1 MRTPVLYS
9 QGRVRSD
16 GAVQDLVKMTLEN
29 AIPISHHGYSN
40 KESTAKIEDVVE
52 SDFAPGLQVGSYLY
66 FDLAQG

>member
-1 MRTPVLYS
+1 
-9 QGRVRSD
+9 
-16 GAVQDLVKMTLEN
+16 MTLEN